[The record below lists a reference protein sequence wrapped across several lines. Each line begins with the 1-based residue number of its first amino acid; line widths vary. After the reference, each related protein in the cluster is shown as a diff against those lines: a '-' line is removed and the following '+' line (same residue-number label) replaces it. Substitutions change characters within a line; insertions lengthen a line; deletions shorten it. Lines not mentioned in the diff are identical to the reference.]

1 MSNNWSCNCVGPQSN
16 GKCPCEQDQ
25 KLCECPDAPPGKLCE
40 CKKEDLTS
48 EKTCDKV
55 LKQ

>member
-55 LKQ
+55 LEQ